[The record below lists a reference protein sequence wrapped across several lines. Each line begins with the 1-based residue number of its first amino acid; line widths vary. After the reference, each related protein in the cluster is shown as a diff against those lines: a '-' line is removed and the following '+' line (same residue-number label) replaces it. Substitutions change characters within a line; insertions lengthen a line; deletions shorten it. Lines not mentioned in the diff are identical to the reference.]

1 MNSVW
6 LHSVVCACHEWC
18 VHTGVPVCALGWS
31 MHTAEQ
37 ALAYLILALHLA
49 ALRQGLSLSLG
60 LQFHIGWLGHEHSGS
75 AYVCFQYRSYT
86 YDICCHVGFSFG
98 GQKGNLHMFAP
109 NTGVCIAIFFFQLFA
124 RSRRRL
130 FLGVTQST
138 PESPGLDL
146 WS

>member
-1 MNSVW
+1 
-6 LHSVVCACHEWC
+6 
-18 VHTGVPVCALGWS
+18 

-98 GQKGNLHMFAP
+98 GQKGNLPMFAP
-109 NTGVCIAIFFFQLFA
+109 NTGVCIAIFFF
-124 RSRRRL
+124 
-130 FLGVTQST
+130 FLMKVLKIQSQDFMFG
-138 PESPGLDL
+138 EQFIVLIY
-146 WS
+146 